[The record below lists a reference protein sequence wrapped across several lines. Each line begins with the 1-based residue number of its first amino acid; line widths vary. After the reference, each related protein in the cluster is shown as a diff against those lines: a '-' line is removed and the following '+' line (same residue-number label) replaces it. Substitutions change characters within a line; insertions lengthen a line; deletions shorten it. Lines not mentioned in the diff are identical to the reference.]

1 VVIIV
6 DIIHKIARLFPYLQ
20 NELRIAHLKYRPEE
34 FIRRTIKLTL
44 ILSVVIT
51 IFVFFILSAFKLSLA
66 LVPFVFLISF
76 FLFFF
81 FLLQAPKSEIKKRA
95 RELDREVLFAGRFL
109 LVKLN
114 SGRPLINALYDASHS
129 YGISSKYFKEIV
141 DDITM
146 GTPIEKAID
155 NAIKY
160 TPSEKFRKV
169 MFQIGN
175 AIKIGTDVSGPL
187 SVALDEISREQMIEI
202 QRYSKKLSSLTLFYM
217 LLAVIMPS
225 LGMAMMVV
233 IGSLMGIFDESVTFT
248 VFGGVIVFL
257 VCVQLIFISIFKA
270 NRVSVN
276 I

>member
-1 VVIIV
+1 VIIIV
-6 DIIHKIARLFPYLQ
+6 DIIHKIARSFPYLQ
-20 NELRIAHLKYRPEE
+20 NELRIAHLKFRPEE
-34 FIRRTIKLTL
+34 FIRRTIKLT
-44 ILSVVIT
+44 ILLSSVIT
-51 IFVFFILSAFKLSLA
+51 IFVFFIISTFKLSL
-66 LVPFVFLISF
+66 VIIPFVFLMSI

-129 YGISSKYFKEIV
+129 YGISNKYFKEIV

-146 GTPIEKAID
+146 GTPIEKAIE

-160 TPSEKFRKV
+160 TSSEKFRKIL
-169 MFQIGN
+169 FHIGN
-175 AIKIGTDVSGPL
+175 AIKLGVDVSGPL
-187 SVALDEISREQMIEI
+187 SAALDEISKEQMVEI
-202 QRYSKKLSSLTLFYM
+202 QRYSKKLSSLSMFYM

-225 LGMAMMVV
+225 LGMAMLVV
-233 IGSLMGIFDESVTFT
+233 IGSLFGMFGDSVSFNIFA
-248 VFGGVIVFL
+248 GVIIFL
-257 VCVQLIFISIFKA
+257 VIIQLIFISIFKA

-276 I
+276 L